1 MALDHSGYLLFSI
14 PFLRV
19 QFLHIHTSFSHLA
32 SFPLNQICL
41 HNYIFC
47 GTCGYSLQFPSMK
60 VQLLLH
66 KKWKYELLSAKIL
79 SVIAAFPKLSRGKRR
94 LWCHLFNFW
103 ALRLLKFFV
112 ISTHP
117 PGFKQSLIKSL
128 RETFYNQKTRSYS
141 KNTWNTNKD
150 DRWMMDNFKDTV
162 KNLTMSPTPQTWDR
176 VRHEGNDQAAEREKK
191 NMYLTDFSL

>member
-1 MALDHSGYLLFSI
+1 
-14 PFLRV
+14 
-19 QFLHIHTSFSHLA
+19 
-32 SFPLNQICL
+32 
-41 HNYIFC
+41 
-47 GTCGYSLQFPSMK
+47 MK

-176 VRHEGNDQAAEREKK
+176 VRHEGKWPGCWEGKEKHVLNRLLIIIQGIKRQSQRREQNWMKRCTFGQIYGLLVHRRCYLWGARSQASGEFENAW
-191 NMYLTDFSL
+191 LWTWL